1 MFGKKVTVKNDIA
14 VLTTT
19 VEAIKPDTG
28 LLLAQGFFSAKADHV
43 EVEVSKEMPVEGE
56 GLGLIIQV
64 TDKKKG
70 QSGVFKVDIAEMVLD
85 LAMDF
90 CEQIS
95 KQPANPPVNE
105 PKKQGKSLSDK
116 DVAAMA
122 KKQMSEGNK

>member
-1 MFGKKVTVKNDIA
+1 
-14 VLTTT
+14 
-19 VEAIKPDTG
+19 
-28 LLLAQGFFSAKADHV
+28 
-43 EVEVSKEMPVEGE
+43 MPVEGE

-64 TDKKKG
+64 TDKKKR
-70 QSGVFKVDIAEMVLD
+70 QSGVFRVDIAEMALD

-116 DVAAMA
+116 DMAAMA

>member
-28 LLLAQGFFSAKADHV
+28 LLLAQAFFSAKADHV
-43 EVEVSKEMPVEGE
+43 EVEVSKEMPVKGE

-64 TDKKKG
+64 TDNKKG
-70 QSGVFKVDIAEMVLD
+70 QSGVFRVDIAEMVLD

-90 CEQIS
+90 CEQVS
-95 KQPANPPVNE
+95 DLPVDKPASQ
-105 PKKQGKSLSDK
+105 PKKQGEPLSDK
-116 DVAAMA
+116 DMAAMA
-122 KKQMSEGNK
+122 KKQMSEGGK

>member
-28 LLLAQGFFSAKADHV
+28 LLLAQAFFSAKADHV

-64 TDKKKG
+64 TDKKND
-70 QSGVFKVDIAEMVLD
+70 QSGVFRVDIAEMILD

-116 DVAAMA
+116 DMAAMA
-122 KKQMSEGNK
+122 KKQMSEGK